1 MKTTL
6 QSRLL
11 LVTILINMICIGGFL
26 FKLSQPKENTLEI
39 ESYQERIANL
49 ELQLSEN
56 EEWKQKCITLRKM
69 LSEHSHRA
77 PSSDQIE
84 EYKKEIDMLVKD
96 NVIITAS
103 YDQLI
108 VCVREKLA
116 SSSTNHI
123 SESEI
128 KACIKSSQEESL

>member
-1 MKTTL
+1 MKNNL

-11 LVTILINMICIGGFL
+11 LITTLINMICIGGFL
-26 FKLSQPKENTLEI
+26 VKFSEPNENAQEI
-39 ESYQERIANL
+39 ESYQERIVNI
-49 ELQLSEN
+49 ESEN
-56 EEWKQKCITLRKM
+56 EELRQKCITLRKM
-69 LSEHSHRA
+69 LSEHSHRE
-77 PSSDQIE
+77 PSTYQIK

-108 VCVREKLA
+108 LCLKEKLA
-116 SSSTNHI
+116 SSSDNHL

-128 KACIKSSQEESL
+128 EFCIKSSQEESL